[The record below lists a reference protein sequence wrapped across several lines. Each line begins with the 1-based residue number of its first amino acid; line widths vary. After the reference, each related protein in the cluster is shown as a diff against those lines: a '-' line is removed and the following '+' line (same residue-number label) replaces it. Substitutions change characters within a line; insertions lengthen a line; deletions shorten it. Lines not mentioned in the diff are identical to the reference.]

1 MDQLLP
7 ALIIARQEQLRNS
20 LQVLLASLPRIG
32 SVELARI
39 VPSSLDGREHAGPAL
54 VLLALDSSYTDA
66 EILRTLRQLMST
78 WPAART
84 AVLVED
90 ERQYQAVQTAG
101 ANLVVFKGIF
111 AADMLKKIELLLS
124 SEDPIEKEEMPMRES

>member
-20 LQVLLASLPRIG
+20 LQVLLASLSRIG
-32 SVELARI
+32 PVELANA
-39 VPSSLDGREHAGPAL
+39 VPTNLDGKEHAGLAL
-54 VLLALDSSYTDA
+54 VLLALDSSYTDV
-66 EILRTLRQLMST
+66 EILQTLRQLKST

-90 ERQYQAVQTAG
+90 ERQYQAVQAAG

-111 AADMLKKIELLLS
+111 AAEILKKIELLLPS
-124 SEDPIEKEEMPMRES
+124 VDP